1 MPQTQSKKPGGM
13 GLNLGGMQAPREQPN
28 NSAQLSIAI
37 GNKIEEKP
45 IGIRQ
50 EHEIDQIMAPRGQRP
65 KASNGT
71 TDEAAELFYEVIDFM
86 SNAKKDGGRVF
97 VHCVQGISRSTTM
110 CLCYMIFTQK
120 TTLENGLK
128 YIRERRQIA
137 NPNMTF
143 MAQLIWFHK
152 RLFDTHDTIPVS
164 PRVFL
169 VSSNQPEDPFKI
181 SCRLLMD
188 NLYLG
193 EPSKK
198 LDPRAMFI
206 VQGSKSVPLYI
217 WQGGNIPQGNISV
230 YKNYAH

>member
-1 MPQTQSKKPGGM
+1 MLKENGITHVINCAADYSADYHKDKGIKY
-13 GLNLGGMQAPREQPN
+13 LSFHLKDHVREN
-28 NSAQLSIAI
+28 
-37 GNKIEEKP
+37 IEC
-45 IGIRQ
+45 
-50 EHEIDQIMAPRGQRP
+50 
-65 KASNGT
+65 N
-71 TDEAAELFYEVIDFM
+71 FYEVIDFM